1 MLTFSE
7 GTEWLFIFL
16 QHLRSFAEDLSTD
29 SLGIFTFGLK
39 DRSSCEIFTVF
50 LMLDC
55 L

>member
-16 QHLRSFAEDLSTD
+16 QHLRSFSKDLSTD
-29 SLGIFTFGLK
+29 SLEIFTFGLR